1 MVWVHE
7 MAAYQVGKALKPGD
21 NRCAGVRNEYASFLK
36 ILFFHCFT
44 NAIKQISI

>member
-21 NRCAGVRNEYASFLK
+21 NRCWVRVSISLLKTLSFIVLRT
-36 ILFFHCFT
+36 L
-44 NAIKQISI
+44 QR

>member
-21 NRCAGVRNEYASFLK
+21 NRCAGVRSEYVTYRKPFSFI
-36 ILFFHCFT
+36 ILR
-44 NAIKQISI
+44 AL